1 MRLTY
6 IFPLNNDL
14 IVLKRRSGTFLRVSV
29 KIKLMRY
36 TINLFSSTMHRSIR
50 FIRKFLNKKSLNI
63 MNEESPKFK
72 AKHKALNWLYVT
84 LYEDEII
91 PRTSFK
97 KFREENMYFLD
108 GMNIASQMKEYNLF
122 YFYCICKK
130 VKLPI
135 TRNEV
140 RNYFTQKG
148 L

>member
-1 MRLTY
+1 
-6 IFPLNNDL
+6 
-14 IVLKRRSGTFLRVSV
+14 
-29 KIKLMRY
+29 
-36 TINLFSSTMHRSIR
+36 
-50 FIRKFLNKKSLNI
+50 

-72 AKHKALNWLYVT
+72 AKNNALNWLYAT
-84 LYEDEII
+84 LYEEEIV

-97 KFREENMYFLD
+97 KFREENKYFLE
-108 GMNIASQMKEYNLF
+108 GMNIASQMKEYNFF

>member
-1 MRLTY
+1 MR
-6 IFPLNNDL
+6 
-14 IVLKRRSGTFLRVSV
+14 
-29 KIKLMRY
+29 
-36 TINLFSSTMHRSIR
+36 
-50 FIRKFLNKKSLNI
+50 
-63 MNEESPKFK
+63 EENPKFN
-72 AKHKALNWLYVT
+72 AKLKALNWLYAT
-84 LYEDEII
+84 LYQEEFL

-135 TRNEV
+135 TRNEI
-140 RNYFTQKG
+140 RNYFIQKG